1 MRRFIAFLLIV
12 PLFISSCSKA
22 ETPESLYSNGM
33 YIEAIA
39 LADSILSSSL
49 DYEALYYKAA
59 SYFSLKVRGEAEE
72 AATLYLLLDSDGEFR
87 NEALY
92 IIFLTGSDNKSIKAG
107 EELRMT
113 AGLSHSSLV
122 RLCFLY
128 AYNDMDTEF
137 SRLYREIRGELTDE
151 ENAFLLIAEGRDLS
165 MIFMAL
171 DSLLEDGID
180 PSDELLEAAEKRFIE
195 KGQLDLF
202 QSYVSSRGIAFTTVV

>member
-12 PLFISSCSKA
+12 PLFISSCSKT

-33 YIEAIA
+33 YREAIA
-39 LADSILSSSL
+39 LADSILRKDL

-72 AATLYLLLDSDGEFR
+72 AATLYLLLDDDGEFR

-92 IIFLTGSDNKSIKAG
+92 IIFLTGSDDKSIKAG
-107 EELRMT
+107 EELRET
-113 AGLSHSSLV
+113 SGLSHRSLV

-128 AYNDMDTEF
+128 AYNDMDIEF

-151 ENAFLLIAEGRDLS
+151 ENAFLLIAEGKDLS

-171 DSLLEDGID
+171 DSLLEDGIE
-180 PSDELLEAAEKRFIE
+180 PSAELLEAAEKRFIE
-195 KGQLDLF
+195 QGSLDLF
-202 QSYVSSRGIAFTTVV
+202 QSYVSSRGIAFTPVI